1 MIIDE
6 QLFEAKDKEIAELRA
21 ALDEAKEFMQAL
33 ADRPDKLPR
42 TSKAAGEWLEK
53 YGDTK

>member
-21 ALDEAKEFMQAL
+21 ALDEARKIAKHSKEPIVTVDEIFNELSA
-33 ADRPDKLPR
+33 
-42 TSKAAGEWLEK
+42 
-53 YGDTK
+53 

>member
-33 ADRPDKLPR
+33 ADRPDGCQAARL
-42 TSKAAGEWLEK
+42 AGEWLEK